1 MKYHQG
7 HSREQ
12 LHIVPVSM
20 ESAMGADHEVRMIA
34 LFVGE
39 SEMGLHGFRHDHF
52 ENNCPAFANFSRV
65 MLKIW

>member
-1 MKYHQG
+1 MKYQQG

-34 LFVGE
+34 QFVGE
-39 SEMGLHGFRHDHF
+39 PEMGLHGFRHCKLPQ
-52 ENNCPAFANFSRV
+52 N
-65 MLKIW
+65 